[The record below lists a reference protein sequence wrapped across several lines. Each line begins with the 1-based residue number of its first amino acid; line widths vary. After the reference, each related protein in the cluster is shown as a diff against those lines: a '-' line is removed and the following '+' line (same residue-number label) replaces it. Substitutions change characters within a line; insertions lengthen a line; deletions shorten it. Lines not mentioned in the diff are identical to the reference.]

1 LVCQIF
7 FILLVIMLAVLVTAT
22 ALTLSAGHGSHLRYS
37 RTRNESLALSLALV
51 EASVVGAAESCSSS
65 GDLAK
70 NFVVTISND
79 QPAQGEKVTTTFDF
93 DLDAPITGGMAY
105 YSATLNG
112 LGPFTSSAALCD
124 ETAKT
129 DDPCPLGVGHHHE
142 VSTAD
147 NTVTGKVVTTITWE
161 DESGAQILC
170 AKISTKSS

>member
-1 LVCQIF
+1 MGSVVPNLFQF
-7 FILLVIMLAVLVTAT
+7 PGYKMLAVLLAAIAAVA
-22 ALTLSAGHGSHLRYS
+22 AGHSLRYS
-37 RTRNESLALSLALV
+37 RTQNTSMPI
-51 EASVVGAAESCSSS
+51 VGAAESCSSA

-70 NFVVTISND
+70 NFVVTIDND

-93 DLDAPITGGMAY
+93 DLDAPVTGGTAY

-112 LGPFTSSAALCD
+112 LGPFTSTAALCD

-129 DDPCPLGVGHHHE
+129 NDPCPLGVGHHHE

-170 AKISTKSS
+170 AKITTKSS